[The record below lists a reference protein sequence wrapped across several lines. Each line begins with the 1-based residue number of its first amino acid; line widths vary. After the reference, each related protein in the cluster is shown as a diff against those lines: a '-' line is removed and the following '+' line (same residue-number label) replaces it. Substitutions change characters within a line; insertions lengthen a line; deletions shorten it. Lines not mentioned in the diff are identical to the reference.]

1 VNVVVAIL
9 VVLFG
14 LAFGS
19 FLNVCISRLPQHES
33 IVAPRSR
40 CPECGAQ
47 IGTGDNIPLLSFV
60 LLRGRCRSCG
70 MRISWRYP
78 MIELATAALF
88 LLSFLEFGWTLQ
100 ALGIAMLCFLL
111 LGLAAMDAETLML
124 PDAFTLPGIGLG
136 ILYSGAICAGVWTQ
150 KIRCAAL
157 SLGWALAGAGVM
169 LAIRGL
175 YWLVRR
181 REGMGVGDAKL
192 LAMIAAWLGAANSV
206 LVFFLGVVGAAL
218 YGIVVSRSGRDGAGR
233 GGDATRV
240 PLGYFLCAAALFAAF
255 KGEPVIRWYM
265 NFFR

>member
-1 VNVVVAIL
+1 MVVAIVVVAIL

-40 CPECGAQ
+40 CPGCGAQ
-47 IGTGDNIPLLSFV
+47 IGAGDNIPLLSFA
-60 LLRGRCRSCG
+60 LLRGRCRNCG

-78 MIELATAALF
+78 LIELATAALF

-100 ALGIAMLCFLL
+100 ALGIAVLCFLL

-136 ILYSGAICAGVWTQ
+136 ILYSGGICEGVWTQ
-150 KIRCAAL
+150 KIRCAAI

-181 REGMGVGDAKL
+181 REGMGIGDAKL
-192 LAMIAAWLGAANSV
+192 LAMIAAWLGAANSM

-218 YGIVVSRSGRDGAGR
+218 YGIVLSRAGR
-233 GGDATRV
+233 GGDESTRV

-255 KGEPVIRWYM
+255 EGEPVIRWYM
-265 NFFR
+265 GFFR